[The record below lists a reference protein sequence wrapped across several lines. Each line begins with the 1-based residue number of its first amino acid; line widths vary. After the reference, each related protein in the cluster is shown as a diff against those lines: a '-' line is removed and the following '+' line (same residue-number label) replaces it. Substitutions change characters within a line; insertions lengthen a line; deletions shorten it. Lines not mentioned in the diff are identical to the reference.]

1 MLIALIALA
10 MGIVVTGILATA
22 EGTLTILRH
31 GPIGS

>member
-10 MGIVVTGILATA
+10 MGVVVTGILATA

-31 GPIGS
+31 GSIGS